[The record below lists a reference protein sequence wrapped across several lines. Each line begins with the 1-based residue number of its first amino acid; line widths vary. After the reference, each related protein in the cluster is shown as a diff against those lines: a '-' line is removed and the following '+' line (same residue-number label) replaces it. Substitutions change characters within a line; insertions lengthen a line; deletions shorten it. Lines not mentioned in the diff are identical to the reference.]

1 MNNLSFSENKKK
13 KSTSKEEPKKLKNI
27 EYSKEILDLEKI
39 LAKVEEKYELKADNH
54 VSGALV
60 YIKYSIESLKKSI
73 IK

>member
-27 EYSKEILDLEKI
+27 EYSKETLDLEKI

-60 YIKYSIESLKKSI
+60 YIKYSIESLKKVS
-73 IK
+73 